1 MNKEIEKT
9 LMNGA
14 YEGAYRLIQEYRS
27 QKYDYDT
34 FSYLSYYY
42 TGIGKYDKAYDV
54 SCEAVD
60 INPFSIDSCYNL
72 ASAAWRS
79 KSMMR
84 HTNIC

>member
-9 LMNGA
+9 LMNGD
-14 YEGAYRLIQEYRS
+14 YESAYRLIQEYRS

-54 SCEAVD
+54 SCAVSYTHLTLPT
-60 INPFSIDSCYNL
+60 I
-72 ASAAWRS
+72 A
-79 KSMMR
+79 
-84 HTNIC
+84 